1 MSEALVLLLKNLMAP
16 AVLAFAIGFL
26 AVRVKSDLRVPEAL
40 SQTLSI
46 YLLLAIGIKGGM
58 ALRATELSSL
68 ALPLAVTLMVGVAR
82 TFSSFGAARALL
94 RARRPDA
101 AALAAHYGSVS
112 ALTFIAAK
120 DFAELRYGGD
130 VGVLV
135 GLLAVLE
142 IPALILAVWLS
153 ADRRQGGGSVGS
165 VLHEV
170 LFGKSVVLLGGG
182 LLIGLLAPEAALQR
196 TTPFFVDLFHGALV
210 LLLLDLGSNA
220 ARQLELEGGLP
231 WRWTALALLL
241 PVVHGALGV
250 LLGRA
255 LGFDAAMTVV
265 FAAMCASGS
274 YIAAPAAMR
283 IALPNAQLARC
294 LIASL
299 GITFPFNLTLG
310 IPLFG
315 LLTEFLGN

>member
-1 MSEALVLLLKNLMAP
+1 MSEALLLLLKNLMAP

-40 SQTLSI
+40 SQTLSL

-58 ALRATELSSL
+58 ALRAADLG
-68 ALPLAVTLMVGVAR
+68 ALAVPLLVTPMVGVAR
-82 TFSSFGAARALL
+82 TFSSFGAARLVLKAG
-94 RARRPDA
+94 RADA

-153 ADRRQGGGSVGS
+153 ADRRQGGSVGS

-170 LFGKSVVLLGGG
+170 LFGKSVVLLVGG
-182 LLIGLLAPEAALQR
+182 LLIGLLAPEPALAR

-210 LLLLDLGSNA
+210 LLLLDLGSHA

-231 WRWTALALLL
+231 WRWTVLALLL
-241 PVVHGALGV
+241 PLVHGALGV

-255 LGFDAAMTVV
+255 LGFDPAMTVV

-315 LLTEFLGN
+315 LLTEALG